1 MGSQWLYKPH
11 GVKQTKE
18 FFHFLFHSIKFHFLS
33 PCNLLTCI
41 LMALVTQGQKF
52 SCRLSLYMFAPGRET
67 VPSCFLSSPPQP
79 SHRSQNHPP
88 CPCCEFPQLQPS
100 PCEGGKEGLEEA
112 FPQPFV
118 FLASVS
124 KKTHHLIFLLWGM
137 KKQEISCQNTL
148 DWQSVLTSYFQS
160 FCSLLHV
167 PLVSIYKLPVF
178 LRETTDH
185 FLALESTCT
194 NCLGYQLLVSWC
206 EW

>member
-1 MGSQWLYKPH
+1 MKFSANPPLVFFFFACDKSSYFFTLDSIMGSQWLYKPH

-67 VPSCFLSSPPQP
+67 VASCFLSSPPQP
-79 SHRSQNHPP
+79 CHRSPNRPP
-88 CPCCEFPQLQPS
+88 CPCCELPPLQPS

-118 FLASVS
+118 FLAAVI
-124 KKTHHLIFLLWGM
+124 KK
-137 KKQEISCQNTL
+137 IS
-148 DWQSVLTSYFQS
+148 SY
-160 FCSLLHV
+160 
-167 PLVSIYKLPVF
+167 
-178 LRETTDH
+178 
-185 FLALESTCT
+185 FLALGDEKAR
-194 NCLGYQLLVSWC
+194 NI
-206 EW
+206 